1 MTTITA
7 RKAAIRISI
16 RRQNASMTR
25 VTPPPSSGQ
34 MLASNDKSLHH
45 CVAEDSVRMTSPERI
60 PEPSNPLGTDGIEFI
75 EYATSQPQA
84 FGDLLQRMGF
94 VPLARHRSREVML
107 YRQGPMNLIVNSHGA
122 TTAMPTVSAGALF
135 VRGAPLL
142 PKNSLPLCASGMST
156 RASAVGLN
164 IPPTPRGGG
173 RPVYFLACCPAF

>member
-34 MLASNDKSLHH
+34 MLASNDDSLHH
-45 CVAEDSVRMTSPERI
+45 CVAEDIVRMASRERL
-60 PEPSNPLGTDGIEFI
+60 PEPSSPLGMDGIEFV
-75 EYATSQPQA
+75 EYATSQPHA

-107 YRQGPMNLIVNSHGA
+107 YRQGPTNLIVNSHRA
-122 TTAMPTVSAGALF
+122 TTAMPTVSAA
-135 VRGAPLL
+135 APS
-142 PKNSLPLCASGMST
+142 P
-156 RASAVGLN
+156 R
-164 IPPTPRGGG
+164 PPAPAPPRSHH
-173 RPVYFLACCPAF
+173 P

>member
-7 RKAAIRISI
+7 RKAAIRIST

-34 MLASNDKSLHH
+34 MLASNDESLHH

-60 PEPSNPLGTDGIEFI
+60 PEPSNPLGMDGIEFI

-122 TTAMPTVSAGALF
+122 ATGMPTVSAGAPPLP
-135 VRGAPLL
+135 GAALPPQPSPL
-142 PKNSLPLCASGMST
+142 PRPPGTPT
-156 RASAVGLN
+156 RAPAREPHNPGL
-164 IPPTPRGGG
+164 PRPSGE
-173 RPVYFLACCPAF
+173 A

>member
-34 MLASNDKSLHH
+34 MLASNDDGLHH
-45 CVAEDSVRMTSPERI
+45 CVAEDTVRMASRERL
-60 PEPSNPLGTDGIEFI
+60 PEPSNPLGMDGIEFV
-75 EYATSQPQA
+75 EYAANQPQA

-122 TTAMPTVSAGALF
+122 TTGMPTGSAGGPRCGRA
-135 VRGAPLL
+135 AP
-142 PKNSLPLCASGMST
+142 PPHQST
-156 RASAVGLN
+156 
-164 IPPTPRGGG
+164 PPW
-173 RPVYFLACCPAF
+173 